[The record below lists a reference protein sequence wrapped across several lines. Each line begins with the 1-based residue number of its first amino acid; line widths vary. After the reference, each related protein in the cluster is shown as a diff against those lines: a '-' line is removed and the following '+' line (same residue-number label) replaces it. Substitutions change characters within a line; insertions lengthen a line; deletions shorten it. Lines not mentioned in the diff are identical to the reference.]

1 MSLVL
6 YAHPVS
12 NFCAKVEIV
21 LRLKNLAYAIR
32 LPPGGYGSPEY
43 RAIVPTGTI
52 PALVDDKLVLAES
65 ETINEYLEEAYP
77 EPPLLPEGTVARAL
91 ARQLARFHDTR
102 LEPVLRGLFPQMD
115 PAVRDR
121 SAVAAAAETYRKRL
135 HELALLAKPS
145 PWLGGPRI
153 GLADAAYP
161 ATLLMGDMMLAAL
174 GERAPLPD
182 SLVAWR
188 RALDAHPAAAPVLE
202 RSREALEEW
211 LRRKNA
217 A

>member
-21 LRLKNLAYAIR
+21 LRLKNLAYETR
-32 LPPGGYGSPEY
+32 LPPGGYGSLEY
-43 RAIVPTGTI
+43 RAIVATGTI
-52 PALVDDKLVLAES
+52 PALVDGELVLAES
-65 ETINEYLEEAYP
+65 ETINEYLDEAYP
-77 EPPLLPEGTVARAL
+77 EPPLLPDATVARAL

-115 PAVRDR
+115 PATRDKG
-121 SAVAAAAETYRKRL
+121 AVAAAAETYRKRL

-174 GERAPLPD
+174 GESAPLPE
-182 SLVAWR
+182 SLAAWR

-202 RSREALEEW
+202 QSREAMQAW